1 MKGLILSM
9 ADSDPD
15 LASRI
20 VASAK
25 KATLYK
31 NFGLNNYDQAAMNPH
46 NYNSS
51 GKLNIYQPL

>member
-1 MKGLILSM
+1 M

-31 NFGLNNYDQAAMNPH
+31 NFGLNNYEQAGMNPH
-46 NYNSS
+46 NYSSS